1 MSGPKISVYSLTG
14 RAREIVNGQ
23 IRCEQESVICASTI
37 ESILKKCDMFYS
49 STDRLR
55 KNIQLLIR
63 RTSKGSEQLHE
74 LQRIEEMIE
83 RESKQIKES
92 FVSQKP
98 TISEKYQITEEA
110 YAEKKEQIKKL
121 KALKERAT
129 KLLRKI
135 EKFEQRDKEN
145 ISSVQNS
152 ILYYANV
159 EQNETIPQA
168 DSDFLPN
175 IDAKNTESIQKSI
188 LSDLSGF
195 YSFEFDSERTENELH
210 EEKEKTIRYLQELL
224 ATTTLPPNLIAEI
237 NNAIL
242 FIERINDKSQLASF
256 KLITVKGIQKRID
269 EYYFEQKKLRE
280 KLEEERSRYRLL
292 CEMSGEKCQSIFLSE
307 ESITIISKENK
318 RLEELVNQQREQSYI
333 SDCVDE
339 VMTDMGYSVLGSREV
354 TKRNGKRFRNELFT
368 YGEGTAVNVT
378 YSPNGRIA
386 MELGGLDSTDRTPTV
401 SESAVLCSEMKQFC
415 TDFKEI
421 EKRLLAK
428 GVMVANR
435 ISLLPPTEAHAMIIN
450 TADYEM
456 QAKAEHFSAEEHR
469 RRAAE
474 KKTMR
479 VE

>member
-1 MSGPKISVYSLTG
+1 MNK
-14 RAREIVNGQ
+14 
-23 IRCEQESVICASTI
+23 
-37 ESILKKCDMFYS
+37 
-49 STDRLR
+49 
-55 KNIQLLIR
+55 
-63 RTSKGSEQLHE
+63 
-74 LQRIEEMIE
+74 
-83 RESKQIKES
+83 
-92 FVSQKP
+92 
-98 TISEKYQITEEA
+98 
-110 YAEKKEQIKKL
+110 IKKL
-121 KALKERAT
+121 YKNNLAFRYISTFIIILSVMAL
-129 KLLRKI
+129 LLI
-135 EKFEQRDKEN
+135 ME
-145 ISSVQNS
+145 
-152 ILYYANV
+152 
-159 EQNETIPQA
+159 
-168 DSDFLPN
+168 
-175 IDAKNTESIQKSI
+175 KSI
-188 LSDLSGF
+188 
-195 YSFEFDSERTENELH
+195 
-210 EEKEKTIRYLQELL
+210 
-224 ATTTLPPNLIAEI
+224 PNNRVKA
-237 NNAIL
+237 NIL
-242 FIERINDKSQLASF
+242 K
-256 KLITVKGIQKRID
+256 
-269 EYYFEQKKLRE
+269 
-280 KLEEERSRYRLL
+280 
-292 CEMSGEKCQSIFLSE
+292 SE

-354 TKRNGKRFRNELFT
+354 TKRNGKHFRNELFT

-456 QAKAEHFSAEEHR
+456 QAKAEHFSVEEHR